1 MGLPP
6 RIAIV
11 PSCRFQAAVAW
22 AATVPTFQLWASAA
36 RFPSA
41 PAVLTY
47 DTATCIPTVWFLLV
61 SKVSQPPA
69 TTPDPCCPTSAPT
82 PSSRS
87 ARAPAENSAT

>member
-22 AATVPTFQLWASAA
+22 AATVPTLQLCASAA

-47 DTATCIPTVWFLLV
+47 DTATCIPTFWCWLV
-61 SKVSQPPA
+61 SKFTQPPA
-69 TTPDPCCPTSAPT
+69 TTPAPC
-82 PSSRS
+82 
-87 ARAPAENSAT
+87 